1 MVQSRNIKDIKN
13 IKRSG
18 VFKSNLMYEIELEV
32 DNERMYCRR
41 VAPQYIVIAIW
52 KLDGAGLCLLF

>member
-1 MVQSRNIKDIKN
+1 MAQSRNIKDIKN

-41 VAPQYIVIAIW
+41 VPPQYTVIAIW
-52 KLDGAGLCLLF
+52 KLDGAGLRLIF